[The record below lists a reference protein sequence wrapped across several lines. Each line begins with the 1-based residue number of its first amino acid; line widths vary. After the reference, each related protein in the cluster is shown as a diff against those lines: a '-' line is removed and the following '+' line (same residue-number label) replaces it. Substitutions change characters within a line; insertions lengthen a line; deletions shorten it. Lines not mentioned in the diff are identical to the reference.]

1 MSADTQPE
9 EDTFLGAI
17 DTVTGSSNPW
27 TTNILLNGESLQF
40 KVDTGAD
47 VTVIPMRS
55 YSENRDGPL
64 SLPDKTLSG
73 PTEYSLRVQGQFL
86 ATLQKGD
93 RITKQN
99 VYVVQDLNR
108 ALLGLPAIEAL
119 QVVSFVEP
127 VQVSELFTLF
137 PNLFTGL
144 GKLKDNYQI
153 KLTSD
158 AKPYTLQA
166 PRRVALPLLPK
177 VEAELQRMESLG
189 VISKIDE
196 PTEWCSLMVV
206 VPKPN
211 GTVRICV
218 DLTKLNES
226 VQRERLLLPSVEQT
240 LAQISGAK
248 YFSKLDANS
257 GFWQIQLAPESSKL
271 TTFITPF
278 GRFTFN
284 RLPFGITS
292 APEYFQRKMSE
303 ILSGLEGV
311 VCLIDD
317 VLIYSNTEEQHH
329 QRLKAALTKISKA
342 GLTLNKEKCIF
353 GVTKISFWPINGQ

>member
-1 MSADTQPE
+1 M
-9 EDTFLGAI
+9 
-17 DTVTGSSNPW
+17 
-27 TTNILLNGESLQF
+27 
-40 KVDTGAD
+40 
-47 VTVIPMRS
+47 
-55 YSENRDGPL
+55 
-64 SLPDKTLSG
+64 
-73 PTEYSLRVQGQFL
+73 
-86 ATLQKGD
+86 
-93 RITKQN
+93 
-99 VYVVQDLNR
+99 
-108 ALLGLPAIEAL
+108 
-119 QVVSFVEP
+119 
-127 VQVSELFTLF
+127 
-137 PNLFTGL
+137 
-144 GKLKDNYQI
+144 
-153 KLTSD
+153 
-158 AKPYTLQA
+158 
-166 PRRVALPLLPK
+166 
-177 VEAELQRMESLG
+177 
-189 VISKIDE
+189 ISKIDE
-196 PTEWCSLMVV
+196 PTEWCSPMVV

-292 APEYFQRKMSE
+292 APEYFQHKMSE

-317 VLIYSNTEEQHH
+317 VLIYGNTEEQHH
-329 QRLKAALTKISKA
+329 QRLKAALTKISNA
-342 GLTLNKEKCIF
+342 GLTSNKEKCIF
-353 GVTKISFWPINGQ
+353 GVTKISF

>member
-1 MSADTQPE
+1 M
-9 EDTFLGAI
+9 
-17 DTVTGSSNPW
+17 
-27 TTNILLNGESLQF
+27 
-40 KVDTGAD
+40 
-47 VTVIPMRS
+47 
-55 YSENRDGPL
+55 
-64 SLPDKTLSG
+64 
-73 PTEYSLRVQGQFL
+73 QGQFL
-86 ATLQKGD
+86 ATLQRGD
-93 RITKQN
+93 NTTKQN
-99 VYVVQDLNR
+99 VYVVQELNR

-127 VQVSELFTLF
+127 IQANEVFTLF

-153 KLTSD
+153 KLRSD
-158 AKPYTLQA
+158 AKLYTMQV

-177 VEAELQRMESLG
+177 VEAELQRMETLG
-189 VISKIDE
+189 VISKIEE
-196 PTEWCSLMVV
+196 PTDWCSPMVV
-206 VPKPN
+206 VPKQN

-278 GRFTFN
+278 GRFAFN

-292 APEYFQRKMSE
+292 APEYFQRKMTE
-303 ILSGLEGV
+303 VLTGLEGV

-317 VLIYSNTEEQHH
+317 ILIYGKTKEQHDKC
-329 QRLKAALTKISKA
+329 LTAALSQISKA
-342 GLTLNKEKCIF
+342 GLTLSKEKCVF
-353 GVTKISFWPINGQ
+353 GVTKISFLGQTVDSNGIKPDPRKLEAIHAIKSPSNVSELRRFLGMINQLSKFSPHLADKTQPL